1 MTAQQVSS
9 LSDKAIKVVASRTV
23 PEGISAL
30 LNLDPAAGLEQ
41 NSEAMASALEGVQT
55 IEVTHAVRS
64 TSVNGLKIHNGDMI
78 ALVNGKITRAG
89 KDAREVMDGALE
101 GLKVDAFEL
110 LTIYAGAEVADTE
123 AEEVV
128 GHVREQFPKLEVQ
141 LQRGEQEHY
150 PYILSL
156 E

>member
-1 MTAQQVSS
+1 
-9 LSDKAIKVVASRTV
+9 
-23 PEGISAL
+23 
-30 LNLDPAAGLEQ
+30 
-41 NSEAMASALEGVQT
+41 
-55 IEVTHAVRS
+55 
-64 TSVNGLKIHNGDMI
+64 LKIHNGDMI
-78 ALVNGKITRAG
+78 AVVNGKITRVG

-101 GLKVDAFEL
+101 GLKPDAYEL